1 MVNLNTQHEK
11 LSKQKLREKTGGN
24 KEWGL
29 RDAGQHLKASRLR
42 LEPRGKGKKGG
53 AEKTLEEILAE
64 NFPNLTD
71 TINPEIQTGKKQGKL
86 WYSHFTVRNL

>member
-1 MVNLNTQHEK
+1 MNLNTQHEK

-24 KEWGL
+24 KKNG
-29 RDAGQHLKASRLR
+29 ASVTQGQYLKASHLR

-53 AEKTLEEILAE
+53 AEKTFEEILAE

-71 TINPEIQTGKKQGKL
+71 TINPEIQTGKK
-86 WYSHFTVRNL
+86 